1 MIISILIHFCN
12 ELSLGWAAGIVAA
25 KHKRRFGSSSSC
37 WKLRW
42 YIISINL
49 TYLGPI
55 WNYKFSHFLF
65 TKASFLC
72 FITLVVALGCLLE
85 CSWCW
90 KSPDWI
96 NKFFSL
102 FKTNIIFAFL
112 PKIPQSYSRITSLWA
127 PCCKRKYTC
136 HIIPVNGGASFRWSF
151 GPLSAW
157 GSIESTTIIATHPS
171 LLFAIWKFW

>member
-1 MIISILIHFCN
+1 MRWLSASWFTFVMNYRLAELPVLLQLNISADLVRLLPAEN
-12 ELSLGWAAGIVAA
+12 S
-25 KHKRRFGSSSSC
+25 
-37 WKLRW
+37 W
-42 YIISINL
+42 YIISIIL

-96 NKFFSL
+96 DKFFSL

-112 PKIPQSYSRITSLWA
+112 PKIPQSYMRITSPWA
-127 PCCKRKYTC
+127 PCCKDKYAC
-136 HIIPVNGGASFRWSF
+136 HIIW
-151 GPLSAW
+151 L
-157 GSIESTTIIATHPS
+157 I
-171 LLFAIWKFW
+171 